1 MYDAGDLDPVERLRA
16 LQAEILQDPRL
27 SFAQREYLLEELETR
42 FENGG
47 FDGFDDDD
55 FAAWVRNA
63 APGPRGRPGAA
74 AAEEP
79 DE

>member
-1 MYDAGDLDPVERLRA
+1 MGDEGNLDPVERLMA
-16 LQAEILQDPRL
+16 WEEAILQDSRL
-27 SFAQREYLLEELETR
+27 SLAQREYLLSELEAR
-42 FENGG
+42 FEKGE

-63 APGPRGRPGAA
+63 APRPRGRPGAA
-74 AAEEP
+74 AVEEP

>member
-1 MYDAGDLDPVERLRA
+1 MHDEGSLDPVERLMA
-16 LQAEILQDPRL
+16 LEETILRDPRL
-27 SFAQREYLLEELETR
+27 SFEQREYLLSELEVR
-42 FENGG
+42 FANGE
-47 FDGFDDDD
+47 FDGFDDGE

-63 APGPRGRPGAA
+63 VPGPKGRPGA